1 MHCAEDFCAS
11 TGATFLCAV
20 PMGICFSCWFPHENR
35 LGFGMEGL
43 GEPVGFPF
51 YCADWGAGA
60 IREENTWEE
69 GIETGALVSVLLAES
84 QCLGLKHPCTRGH

>member
-1 MHCAEDFCAS
+1 M
-11 TGATFLCAV
+11 
-20 PMGICFSCWFPHENR
+20 
-35 LGFGMEGL
+35 
-43 GEPVGFPF
+43 GFPF